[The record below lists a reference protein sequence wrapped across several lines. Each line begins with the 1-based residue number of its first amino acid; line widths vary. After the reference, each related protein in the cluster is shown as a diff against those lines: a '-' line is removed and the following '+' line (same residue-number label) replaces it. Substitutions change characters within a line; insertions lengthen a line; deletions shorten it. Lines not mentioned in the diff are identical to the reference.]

1 MRGNFGYTKSSGW
14 GSRSMIRWATAAGL
28 FLCLFATGTAFAQ
41 DAFGEY
47 NKAMHAYETYDYNTA
62 CSRMMNFY
70 GATNSFHN
78 LPPGLTLAIEK
89 SGKSVMSLTQTA
101 IQAENAREAGKACS
115 DRLLQAL
122 LLAKDDQW
130 PQVEKALA
138 LAEQAH
144 QQMIE
149 QMNGADQRLRA
160 KPEQPGGPADSS
172 LAAIVAASRGV
183 NSGETGGCAS
193 EGVLRKDAKLN
204 SACVSHLVMLAR
216 KQRSAGQKTMAR
228 LNYQR
233 ASEVTSY
240 MGAKQNLVVKKEAAK
255 AIREIEQEQKLDR

>member
-1 MRGNFGYTKSSGW
+1 
-14 GSRSMIRWATAAGL
+14 MIRWAIAAAL
-28 FLCLFATGTAFAQ
+28 FLCLIATGTACAQ

-47 NKAMHAYETYDYNTA
+47 NKAMQAYETNDYNTA
-62 CSRMMNFY
+62 CSRMTNFY

-78 LPPGLTLAIEK
+78 LPPEVTSAIEK

-101 IQAENAREAGKACS
+101 IQAENSREPGKACS
-115 DRLLQAL
+115 DRYLQAL
-122 LLAKDDQW
+122 LLATDDQW
-130 PQVEKALA
+130 PQEEKALA
-138 LAEQAH
+138 SAEQAR

-149 QMNGADQRLRA
+149 QMNPADRRPAA
-160 KPEQPGGPADSS
+160 KAEQQGGPADPS

-216 KQRSAGQKTMAR
+216 KQRTAGQKTMAR

-233 ASEVTSY
+233 ASEITSY

-255 AIREIEQEQKLDR
+255 AIREIEQEQRLER